1 MFGVM
6 ASVFDTQTV
15 IKIFFDPVFALEDDG
30 CFTLLSP
37 FVNIYICVSIL
48 DSPTIPDNYIEILQ
62 LCLERI
68 LIDPAFNLASYR
80 AGELHGWELPS
91 LTRSLLFVAV
101 EHADLASRFA
111 NGEWSEIGVILP
123 FVDRFVR
130 AAGWSAAVM
139 SDFLTLC
146 ERSRAAYPADQF
158 ADQILA
164 VLASGSA
171 GLKGWRG
178 SLLPAHIA
186 GLVQHFAF
194 RETPM
199 ESGLGQKLL
208 RILDILVDMGDRR
221 SAALQISDSFREV
234 KAA

>member
-15 IKIFFDPVFALEDDG
+15 IKIFFDPVFALEDDD

-123 FVDRFVR
+123 IVDRFVR

-139 SDFLTLC
+139 SGSCTC
-146 ERSRAAYPADQF
+146 VTPSS
-158 ADQILA
+158 
-164 VLASGSA
+164 VASTVSQW
-171 GLKGWRG
+171 L
-178 SLLPAHIA
+178 ST
-186 GLVQHFAF
+186 AF
-194 RETPM
+194 RRARFCISAPACTNAKAQARYLP
-199 ESGLGQKLL
+199 GGTL
-208 RILDILVDMGDRR
+208 ILDRPCWLSPI
-221 SAALQISDSFREV
+221 FCWN
-234 KAA
+234 